1 MTPTTRPWTCLAPTT
16 SSRRVGSA
24 GSSGS
29 STAPPATPWSAT
41 VRAALHFATLPKT
54 LEKLPRAEYDD
65 DLPYGRLAAN
75 DLDDVPPNLT
85 WRQLATP
92 GDAPRPKNMYGVC
105 KVVGETLGRYYS
117 DQFGL
122 SFIAIRLGGV
132 NEPDRPN
139 MRRQFPCAP
148 KPPAPFLAA
157 AFGKHVGSA

>member
-1 MTPTTRPWTCLAPTT
+1 MAWAKMVLAKEKGIITKGTPPL
-16 SSRRVGSA
+16 
-24 GSSGS
+24 
-29 STAPPATPWSAT
+29 
-41 VRAALHFATLPKT
+41 
-54 LEKLPRAEYDD
+54 
-65 DLPYGRLAAN
+65 
-75 DLDDVPPNLT
+75 
-85 WRQLATP
+85 
-92 GDAPRPKNMYGVC
+92 

-157 AFGKHVGSA
+157 TWVLPEPRAAPAAGAGWRRTTGTHFTTPSCGSNLKPASTTASSSGLLCCAWSQRVADRPVHLCPSHPPLRQLQRHLQQRHKVARHFAHH